1 MEILTIVFHDLCVQ
15 SQTQKYVKKNQ
26 IPITSKILAHN
37 FDHIHCYSTKFF
49 AKKGHIIILKLRKP
63 FNINI
68 VITHKKIG
76 I

>member
-1 MEILTIVFHDLCVQ
+1 MEIVTIVFHDLCVQ

-49 AKKGHIIILKLRKP
+49 AKKGHILY
-63 FNINI
+63 
-68 VITHKKIG
+68 
-76 I
+76 